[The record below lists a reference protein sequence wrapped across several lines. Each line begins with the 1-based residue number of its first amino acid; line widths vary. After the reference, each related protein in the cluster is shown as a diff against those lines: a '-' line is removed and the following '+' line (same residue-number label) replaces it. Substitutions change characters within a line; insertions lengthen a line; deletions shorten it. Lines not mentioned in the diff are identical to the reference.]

1 MTRFSSFRLFLSPEG
16 DAGAGGAPPAPVPPV
31 TTPPAGH
38 VDDTT
43 PKYSDKQVN
52 DMLAAKVGKEASKE
66 VAKILEAAGIKD
78 TAELAELAKGKKTP
92 AADDPAKKELEELKK
107 STSELTQRAD
117 RNEAEAQALKAGVKP
132 EALERVVKLA
142 MSPAY
147 EGTISERINKI
158 VAEVPEFKGTGTGA
172 AFGVPPKDDKQD
184 ATESVLNQARRAA
197 GLAVPTK

>member
-1 MTRFSSFRLFLSPEG
+1 MTRFSSFRFFLSPDDG
-16 DAGAGGAPPAPVPPV
+16 APGAGNPPAPVPPV

-78 TAELAELAKGKKTP
+78 TAELAELAKGKKIP

-158 VAEVPEFKGTGTGA
+158 VAEVPEFKGTGA